1 MLTMVHVHVCVIV
14 MLTIVHVHVCVIRC
28 HVNNGTYT
36 VHDHFVM

>member
-36 VHDHFVM
+36 VHDFVM